1 MVVDSL
7 TMSIMTALVVIVSGV
22 TFISETLL
30 RKDEGVGRVW
40 ALAFLAGIVT
50 TVSYLVWALEP
61 GAWVAVAMGNAAF
74 VAQPG
79 FMWLGCRRY
88 NARSITVAGA
98 SVAAAAVV
106 TFAAVIVAGPGG
118 GDWAGAYFYFAGVG
132 VFALAGAVEACR
144 GRMGAASN
152 ARVLAVVLA
161 FQSVFF
167 FGRIVA
173 ALGAGFDSSIF
184 STYFGVV
191 ATGLVTVMLTI
202 VALVTMSVLRAGR
215 VQLRGRSG
223 TVMLAIGGDGVL
235 EPDGLSRMLGDLAA
249 RAERNGELIGVISVR
264 LDDLAQIATAFGNA
278 ESEMIQR
285 EWRAASCRF
294 SPTTSFVG
302 EDGQGALVIGIH
314 PASQAEAQRIAT
326 RVHRGVVE
334 GLSELGS
341 SVIPVIGV
349 GVALSDGGGYSV
361 DNLIQSARAAAG
373 RAAESSD
380 FSVVVAGPGGGF
392 QPAVSR

>member
-7 TMSIMTALVVIVSGV
+7 TISVMTALVVIVSGV
-22 TFISETLL
+22 TFIVETLL
-30 RKDEGVGRVW
+30 RKDEGVGRLW
-40 ALAFLAGIVT
+40 AMAFLSGIVT

-61 GAWVAVAMGNAAF
+61 GAWVAVAVGNAAF

-79 FMWLGCRRY
+79 FMWLGCRRF
-88 NARSITVAGA
+88 NMRSIIASGAAVA
-98 SVAAAAVV
+98 VAAAV
-106 TFAAVIVAGPGG
+106 TFAVVVVAGPDG
-118 GDWAGAYFYFAGVG
+118 GDWAGAYLYFAGVG

-152 ARVLAVVLA
+152 AKVLAVVLV

-167 FGRIVA
+167 FGRIAA
-173 ALGAGFDSSIF
+173 ALSGGFDGSVF

-191 ATGLVTVMLTI
+191 ATGLVTVTLTV
-202 VALVTMSVLRAGR
+202 VALVTMSVLRASR

-223 TVMLAIGGDGVL
+223 AVMLGIGADGVL
-235 EPDGLSRMLGDLAA
+235 EPDGLLRMLGDLSS
-249 RAERNGELIGVISVR
+249 RAERNGELIGVVSVR
-264 LDDLAQIATAFGNA
+264 LDDLGQIATAFGTA

-302 EDGQGALVIGIH
+302 EDGQGALIIGIH

-334 GLSELGS
+334 GLSDLGS

-349 GVALSDGGGYSV
+349 GVALSDGGGYAIE
-361 DNLIQSARAAAG
+361 NLIQSARAAAG
-373 RAAESSD
+373 QAAESSD